1 MEGRCWAE
9 CRTHQRCVWW
19 WLEECGL
26 PLRERVHVSF
36 PSLFSSFDEFQTLL
50 LLFVA
55 RYPSQL
61 QPFSSLFK
69 ALSKS
74 HVQKRSSGAFLASF
88 AVPFLS
94 YQNSCCSDYRT
105 QQLLPPFWY
114 IYYRQS
120 HAGYYPTTEP
130 YSTEMVL
137 WLSAGSAVAMA
148 TQQGFFLS
156 GKFFICAFRYSSPS
170 SCVGR
175 LCSSAVESYWSG
187 FQIWVGSHT
196 CAVTTCLE
204 KKEAAVHAE
213 PTRLNL
219 NELELL
225 SAGGK
230 VNRTP
235 LRFSPFVPNQL
246 LLLG

>member
-1 MEGRCWAE
+1 MWVGGTVLSRVQNSSEMCVMVTWGMWFTTEGTRPC
-9 CRTHQRCVWW
+9 
-19 WLEECGL
+19 
-26 PLRERVHVSF
+26 
-36 PSLFSSFDEFQTLL
+36 

-55 RYPSQL
+55 HYPSQL

-69 ALSKS
+69 ALSKT

-88 AVPFLS
+88 AVCFLS

-156 GKFFICAFRYSSPS
+156 GKFFICAFRY
-170 SCVGR
+170 
-175 LCSSAVESYWSG
+175 
-187 FQIWVGSHT
+187 
-196 CAVTTCLE
+196 
-204 KKEAAVHAE
+204 
-213 PTRLNL
+213 
-219 NELELL
+219 
-225 SAGGK
+225 
-230 VNRTP
+230 
-235 LRFSPFVPNQL
+235 
-246 LLLG
+246 